1 MDQENSW
8 ALGEGIPMYRVT
20 VETSTSKTV
29 IELTDDLSTDTIAYE
44 VLLPVI
50 MALTFMPSQLP
61 EIVDG
66 LSEIVE
72 TKSVSPVKNES
83 RWYI

>member
-1 MDQENSW
+1 
-8 ALGEGIPMYRVT
+8 MYRVT

-29 IELTDDLSTDTIAYE
+29 IELTDDLSTDTVAYE

>member
-1 MDQENSW
+1 
-8 ALGEGIPMYRVT
+8 MYKVT

-29 IELTDDLSTDTIAYE
+29 IELTDDLSTDTVAYE

>member
-1 MDQENSW
+1 
-8 ALGEGIPMYRVT
+8 MYKVT

-29 IELTDDLSTDTIAYE
+29 IELTDDLSTDTVAYE

-72 TKSVSPVKNES
+72 TKSVSHVKNES

>member
-1 MDQENSW
+1 MDQGNSW

>member
-1 MDQENSW
+1 MGQENSW
-8 ALGEGIPMYRVT
+8 ALGEEIPMYRVT

-29 IELTDDLSTDTIAYE
+29 IELTDDLSTDTVAYE

>member
-1 MDQENSW
+1 
-8 ALGEGIPMYRVT
+8 MYRVT